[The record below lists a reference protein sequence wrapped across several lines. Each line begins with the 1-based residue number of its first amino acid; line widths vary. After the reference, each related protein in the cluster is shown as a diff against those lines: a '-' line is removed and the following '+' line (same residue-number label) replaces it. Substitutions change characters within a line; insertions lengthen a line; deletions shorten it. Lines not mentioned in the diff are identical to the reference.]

1 MHFSEKDFLL
11 VFTKMNKSKLY
22 STGSWRRDE
31 DPDLIVGTLGK
42 GVCSLP
48 YFYHFYEST
57 VTDAERLRRENS

>member
-1 MHFSEKDFLL
+1 
-11 VFTKMNKSKLY
+11 MNKSKLY